1 MQSREPREF
10 TVTTTY
16 FNEPLLDDEY
26 RTIAEAVNG
35 ICTSN
40 GKIGG
45 DSADDECN
53 TIEINGKQQT
63 SCTNANT
70 RFKSVAKITHKKA
83 DTSSEKTYT
92 FVFLHEKNKK
102 YGNYLSAELCPNI
115 PKGAYLLE
123 HFDHSEP
130 GHERATFY
138 MRNGTYKYLGIY
150 RYVAKFKLDVMK
162 DGKTQEETYTLWQRM
177 REHFEN

>member
-40 GKIGG
+40 DDIGDG
-45 DSADDECN
+45 PADDECGITEVN
-53 TIEINGKQQT
+53 DKPQI
-63 SCTNANT
+63 SCTDKDT
-70 RFKSVAKITHKKA
+70 FLRSVAKITRQKV

-102 YGNYLSAELCPNI
+102 YGNYLSAESCPNI
-115 PKGAYLLE
+115 PEGAYLLE

-130 GHERATFY
+130 GHERATFFFK
-138 MRNGTYKYLGIY
+138 NGTYKYLGIY
-150 RYVAKFKLDVMK
+150 RYVAKFKLDVIE
-162 DGKTQEETYTLWQRM
+162 DGKTQEETYTLWQWM